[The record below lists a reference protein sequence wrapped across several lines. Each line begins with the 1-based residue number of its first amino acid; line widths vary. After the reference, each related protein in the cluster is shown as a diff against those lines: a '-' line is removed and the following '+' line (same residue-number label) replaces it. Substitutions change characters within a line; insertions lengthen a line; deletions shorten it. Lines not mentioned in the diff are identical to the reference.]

1 MLLPERWSPAQ
12 RDTALETT
20 PHTLPPGPAPAWV
33 TPRSSCARGPLS
45 LAGQGELVT
54 AKPGTEGV
62 PAGRQAGRQRPQT
75 SPVGEAGGP
84 LAGLG
89 LRVLP
94 EVTAPARPPRS
105 ASTVGSFNRQCLSCD
120 LVDNCTYFSASF
132 SPGADFFLLKCE
144 GEFPPPWGR
153 GSFLAA
159 LRSSGTPRTGRAAG
173 RGHRLTEQCYW
184 ITSVWSIADVLH
196 LIKGYSLS
204 EFSPHAMPVNPKI
217 HLHFPLKYIYIYLT
231 HGWTQII

>member
-1 MLLPERWSPAQ
+1 M
-12 RDTALETT
+12 
-20 PHTLPPGPAPAWV
+20 PG
-33 TPRSSCARGPLS
+33 GPLP

-54 AKPGTEGV
+54 AEPGTEGV
-62 PAGRQAGRQRPQT
+62 PAGRPAGRQRPQT

-89 LRVLP
+89 LKVLP
-94 EVTAPARPPRS
+94 AVTATARPPRS

-144 GEFPPPWGR
+144 GEF
-153 GSFLAA
+153 
-159 LRSSGTPRTGRAAG
+159 
-173 RGHRLTEQCYW
+173 RLTEQCSW

-196 LIKGYSLS
+196 LIKGYSLP

-217 HLHFPLKYIYIYLT
+217 HLHFPLKKYIFILHMDGCRSSKKVIQHFKNY
-231 HGWTQII
+231 